1 MLGLHFLILFLLR
14 VQSTHSIDCDL
25 CFRPQ
30 LLRSTQ
36 LPQPYSKAPLKSSNT
51 VQQPVLQSGE
61 MMRLLVNCSC
71 CDKTA
76 SIAEHF
82 STPGAL
88 FYRIFTENRYSTIIS
103 RQPNVD
109 PVIRSRFES
118 AGDMSTKYDECRNY
132 PLCAVL
138 YTPVTSNNQVT
149 NYLFWVEANLIGR
162 SAIRVELVWI
172 NATQREQPDDIP
184 LPSALGEK
192 EIRKLKKNNRITRNK
207 RFNFQVVKQGR
218 VAGTVNTTA
227 SHVTVFLKPQ
237 LFYTVFDWSVLFV
250 AGTVALSAGCNT
262 NPQAF
267 VRQLKRKPLAIAIG
281 LAIHLFI
288 TPLVR
293 NYFHP
298 VQLRWHDCGSKI
310 M

>member
-1 MLGLHFLILFLLR
+1 MLKFYFLIPLLLR
-14 VQSTHSIDCDL
+14 VELSHSIDCDL
-25 CFRPQ
+25 SFRPQ
-30 LLRSTQ
+30 LARSTQ
-36 LPQPYSKAPLKSSNT
+36 LPQSYSKSPLKSSNT
-51 VQQPVLQSGE
+51 MQQPILQSGE
-61 MMRLLVNCSC
+61 IMRFLVNCSC
-71 CDKTA
+71 CNETA

-118 AGDMSTKYDECRNY
+118 AGDMSTKYDECRSY

-138 YTPVTSNNQVT
+138 YTPVTSNDQAI
-149 NYLFWVEANLIGR
+149 NYPFWVEANLIGR

-192 EIRKLKKNNRITRNK
+192 DIRKLKMNNRIQRHK
-207 RFNFQVVKQGR
+207 HFNFRVVEQGK
-218 VAGTVNTTA
+218 VAGALNATA

-250 AGTVALSAGCNT
+250 AGTVALSAGCST
-262 NPQAF
+262 DPQAF
-267 VRQLKRKPLAIAIG
+267 VRQMKRKPLAVAIG
-281 LAIHLFI
+281 LTIHLFT
-288 TPLVR
+288 TPLVSI
-293 NYFHP
+293 YP
-298 VQLRWHDCGSKI
+298 PAPLGIQYQE
-310 M
+310 